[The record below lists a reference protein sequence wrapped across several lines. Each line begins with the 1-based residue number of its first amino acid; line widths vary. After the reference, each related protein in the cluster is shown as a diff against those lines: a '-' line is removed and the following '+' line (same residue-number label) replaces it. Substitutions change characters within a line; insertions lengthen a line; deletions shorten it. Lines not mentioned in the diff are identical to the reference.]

1 MGAGDEE
8 TIKQKILSTIFD
20 QNPVLQSIS
29 SMYGNI
35 PTKIRPF
42 SENKWYQFY
51 RSMELD
57 TTIPEIND
65 IDPFHREDKQW
76 KHIHLQYRSSF
87 PDFLGVNDMT
97 MAVSSTTTN
106 GCTPLELNAFE
117 CLEYYGLK
125 RGTVICRDY
134 YDDWMECNHQH
145 KQFARNLMMK
155 SKRNQRWL
163 EYLAG
168 KREWN
173 TVYLANGPPG
183 VYLDPCPNPRDKIMF
198 DPPA

>member
-76 KHIHLQYRSSF
+76 KHIHL
-87 PDFLGVNDMT
+87 
-97 MAVSSTTTN
+97 
-106 GCTPLELNAFE
+106 
-117 CLEYYGLK
+117 
-125 RGTVICRDY
+125 
-134 YDDWMECNHQH
+134 
-145 KQFARNLMMK
+145 
-155 SKRNQRWL
+155 
-163 EYLAG
+163 
-168 KREWN
+168 
-173 TVYLANGPPG
+173 
-183 VYLDPCPNPRDKIMF
+183 
-198 DPPA
+198 